1 MQILKILDSNDI
13 YICFDFEEI
22 VQDFISDLNSRNF
35 GVKCNVVP
43 LGNSKDIWDSYNY
56 NLSELIFNMRKDNLD
71 GYFDAVYLDGAHTLL
86 HDGLAVCMLKQL
98 IKKGGYLILDD
109 LFWTYS
115 GRADKGKSAEGKLP
129 KYQRDDP
136 QILRVQEIFLRYDPN
151 FEKLSDDKAY
161 RGIFRRRKLVTP

>member
-1 MQILKILDSNDI
+1 MGFYDNYKFEGLKLLSKIKSNPSVAEPCPEFVGIVKQLKSTPRRDICVAEIGIGLGATSLQILKILDSNDI
-13 YICFDFEEI
+13 YVCFDFEERI
-22 VQDFISDLNSRNF
+22 QDFISDLKSGNF

-109 LFWTYS
+109 L
-115 GRADKGKSAEGKLP
+115 
-129 KYQRDDP
+129 
-136 QILRVQEIFLRYDPN
+136 
-151 FEKLSDDKAY
+151 
-161 RGIFRRRKLVTP
+161 